1 MNMEILVK
9 NNKNLLT
16 NKTEFGCVCPSCE
29 SVFIFDD
36 SDIIR
41 PRCINYDQKK
51 CNTICPICGRY
62 ITIDKCI
69 EFKSLDD
76 KLIFKHKY
84 DE

>member
-1 MNMEILVK
+1 MEILIK
-9 NNKNLLT
+9 NNKNSQT
-16 NKTEFGCVCPSCE
+16 NKTEYGCVCPSCE

-36 SDIIR
+36 SDINR
-41 PRCINYDQKK
+41 PRCINYEEKN
-51 CNTICPICGRY
+51 CNVNCPICGKY

-76 KLIFKHKY
+76 KMIFKHIY

>member
-1 MNMEILVK
+1 MEVVVK
-9 NNKNLLT
+9 NNKNLQT
-16 NKTEFGCVCPSCE
+16 NKTEYGCVCPSCE

-41 PRCINYDQKK
+41 PRCINYEEKN
-51 CNTICPICGRY
+51 CNVNCPICGKY

-76 KLIFKHKY
+76 KMIFKHIY
-84 DE
+84 DEE